1 MSNNATASVENLK
14 EEHESELQNYIEMCS
29 GINIQ
34 FHEKEKE
41 VQSPFFFFVKCLS
54 FCNFQFHEKMKRIC
68 EV

>member
-1 MSNNATASVENLK
+1 MLISRFFFSEKFKQLEEEMSNNASASVENLK

-41 VQSPFFFFVKCLS
+41 VQSPFYA
-54 FCNFQFHEKMKRIC
+54 
-68 EV
+68 